1 MFISLF
7 NNYFITL
14 KDLSFFKKLLSEM
27 YTIPQR
33 RGLTKGKLLGKGTN
47 GRVYQAISP
56 GGDECAVKRGI
67 ALNGYSDLFV
77 GARELD
83 MTVKSCHPCVIQL
96 KKATDGNPFSNSML
110 SPLMEETTM
119 VVIENN
125 QPVKKIIKK
134 FRDDTIHLVFELAK
148 GGNLYQFRRSRIIW
162 NHIDTQ
168 RVMAEILVGLEYI
181 HSMNILHRDLKPEN
195 VLMKEES
202 INQEMADLLKMNA
215 FKSVPGT
222 ASTSTEKNDP
232 TIIRA
237 KLADFGLSKPYLKY
251 IPQTPHVTTC
261 WYRAP
266 EVCIGIANYD
276 HRMDIWSAGC
286 IMYEL
291 FTRQCFNGKLITE
304 NDVELVQGIINALPY
319 PITSQMIASMDF
331 TGKFKSIIIPEKPRG
346 LGSFLELINP
356 TTKSYYTDEE
366 IFEKFK
372 IDATLK
378 NFCEIL
384 INLLQFDHTRRVT
397 ATQALAH
404 PYFDSV
410 RPYINYLRSMR
421 PPAPIS
427 YPPAKIYSCV
437 ERIWMTNVAMD
448 IYQNRKNYCK
458 WYSDRILF
466 QAIDIFD
473 RLLFKGKNYL
483 RPEIIVTAD
492 LGQIFS
498 KKTAQL
504 YFIACIHFAFKYFS
518 ALASVPLSEILPPEL
533 ASLENF
539 KLIGKLEAVL
549 VTQTLDYDIYHDT
562 IYDVLCK
569 HRPPQDNDVFSIL
582 NFISAGK
589 HQDKTPDEAYL
600 MWSHKL

>member
-1 MFISLF
+1 
-7 NNYFITL
+7 
-14 KDLSFFKKLLSEM
+14 M

-47 GRVYQAISP
+47 GRVYQAVSP
-56 GGDECAVKRGI
+56 GGSECAVKRGL

-119 VVIENN
+119 IVIENN
-125 QPVKKIIKK
+125 RPVKKIIKK

-148 GGNLYQFRRSRIIW
+148 DGNLYQFRRSRIVW
-162 NHIDTQ
+162 AHIDTQ
-168 RVMAEILVGLEYI
+168 RIMAEILVGLEYI
-181 HSMNILHRDLKPEN
+181 HSMDIMHRDLKPEN
-195 VLMKEES
+195 ILMKEE
-202 INQEMADLLKMNA
+202 IIPQEMAELLKTNA
-215 FKSVPGT
+215 FKPISVGSSS
-222 ASTSTEKNDP
+222 ASSE
-232 TIIRA
+232 TISPKVARA
-237 KLADFGLSKPYLKY
+237 KLADFGLAKPYLKY

-304 NDVELVQGIINALPY
+304 NDVELIQGIINALPY
-319 PITSQMIASMDF
+319 TVTAQSIANMDF
-331 TGKFKSIIIPEKPRG
+331 AGKFKNIIIPEKPRG
-346 LGSFLELINP
+346 LGDFLELTDP
-356 TTKSYYTDEE
+356 VTKCYYTDEDM
-366 IFEKFK
+366 FEKFK
-372 IDATLK
+372 TDTTLK
-378 NFCEIL
+378 NFCEVL
-384 INLLQFDHTRRVT
+384 INLLQFDYNKRLT

-404 PYFDSV
+404 SYFDPV
-410 RPYINYLRSMR
+410 RSYINYLRSMR
-421 PPAPIS
+421 PPGPIP
-427 YPPAKIYSCV
+427 YPMSNIYNCV
-437 ERIWMTNVAMD
+437 ERLWMTNLAMD
-448 IYQNRKNYCK
+448 IYQNRKMYNK

-483 RPEIIVTAD
+483 RHDVIVTAD
-492 LGQIFS
+492 LGQIFT
-498 KKTAQL
+498 KKTTQL
-504 YFIACIHFAFKYFS
+504 YFIACIHFTFKYFS
-518 ALASVPLSEILPPEL
+518 ALASVPLSEILPAEMINM
-533 ASLENF
+533 ENF
-539 KLIGKLEAVL
+539 KIIGKLEAVL

-569 HRPPQDNDVFSIL
+569 NKPPTENDIFSIL
-582 NFISAGK
+582 NFISVGK
-589 HQDKTPDEAYL
+589 HQGKTPDEAYM
-600 MWSHKL
+600 MWCQKL